1 MDIVCRSVKKGLMK
15 AAFFALLWIPGLV
28 SADHHGKAHS
38 LFNGKDFTGW
48 KVPKDNIWWSV
59 VDGTIVAKSG
69 PRKRG
74 SNLWTERHYT
84 DFDMSCE
91 FRFDGKGDSGVFL
104 RDGGQQIQIGIS
116 GSLKRDMTA
125 SPYISGKGYPVEAEE
140 KEGVKGVK
148 NLLKVNEWNSLRIVA
163 AGPVYDV
170 WLNGVHV
177 MTYTSE
183 NAKKKGPIGL
193 QLHGNKVMSIDFRS
207 LTVKELAPPSSSG
220 APASKS

>member
-1 MDIVCRSVKKGLMK
+1 MK
-15 AAFFALLWIPGLV
+15 YALLVLLGV
-28 SADHHGKAHS
+28 STLAFADHHGKGHS

-59 VDGTIVAKSG
+59 VDGAIVAKSG

-74 SNLWTERHYT
+74 SNLWTEKHYA

-140 KEGVKGVK
+140 KKGVKGVK
-148 NLLKVNEWNSLRIVA
+148 NLLKINEWNTLRIVA
-163 AGPVYDV
+163 AGPVYDT

-177 MTYTSE
+177 MTYTSG
-183 NAKKKGPIGL
+183 NAKGKGPIGL
-193 QLHGNKVMSIDFRS
+193 QLHGNKVMSIDFRR
-207 LTVKELAPPSSSG
+207 LTVKELEIPSPSEVPTPKG
-220 APASKS
+220 

>member
-1 MDIVCRSVKKGLMK
+1 MK
-15 AAFFALLWIPGLV
+15 AAFFALLCIPGLV

-74 SNLWTERHYT
+74 SNLWTEKHYT

-220 APASKS
+220 APASKP

>member
-1 MDIVCRSVKKGLMK
+1 MDIVCRSVKRGLMK
-15 AAFFALLWIPGLV
+15 AAFFALLCIPGLV

-207 LTVKELAPPSSSG
+207 LSVKELAPPSSSG

>member
-1 MDIVCRSVKKGLMK
+1 MDIVCRSVKRGLMK
-15 AAFFALLWIPGLV
+15 AAFFALLCIPGLV

-207 LTVKELAPPSSSG
+207 LSVKELAPPSSSG
-220 APASKS
+220 APASKP

>member
-1 MDIVCRSVKKGLMK
+1 MDIVRRSVTRGAMK
-15 AAFFALLWIPGLV
+15 AILLSLLCIPAL
-28 SADHHGKAHS
+28 SFADHHGKGHA

-74 SNLWTERHYT
+74 SNLWTEKHYSN
-84 DFDMSCE
+84 FDMRCE

-125 SPYISGKGYPVEAEE
+125 SPYIAGKGYPVEAEE

-148 NLLKVNEWNSLRIVA
+148 NLLKINEWNALRIVA
-163 AGPVYDV
+163 VGPVYDA

-177 MTYTSE
+177 MTYTSG
-183 NAKKKGPIGL
+183 NAKEKGPIGL
-193 QLHGNKVMSIDFRS
+193 QLHGNKVMSIDFRRP
-207 LTVKELAPPSSSG
+207 TVKELET
-220 APASKS
+220 PAQTPEN

>member
-1 MDIVCRSVKKGLMK
+1 MK
-15 AAFFALLWIPGLV
+15 AAFFALLCIPGLV

>member
-1 MDIVCRSVKKGLMK
+1 MDIVCRSVKRGLMK
-15 AAFFALLWIPGLV
+15 AAFFALLCIPGLV

>member
-1 MDIVCRSVKKGLMK
+1 
-15 AAFFALLWIPGLV
+15 
-28 SADHHGKAHS
+28 
-38 LFNGKDFTGW
+38 
-48 KVPKDNIWWSV
+48 
-59 VDGTIVAKSG
+59 
-69 PRKRG
+69 
-74 SNLWTERHYT
+74 
-84 DFDMSCE
+84 
-91 FRFDGKGDSGVFL
+91 
-104 RDGGQQIQIGIS
+104 
-116 GSLKRDMTA
+116 MTA

>member
-1 MDIVCRSVKKGLMK
+1 MDIVCRSVKRGLMK
-15 AAFFALLWIPGLV
+15 AAFFALLCIPGLV

-74 SNLWTERHYT
+74 SNLWTEKEFT
-84 DFDMSCE
+84 DFEVSCE

-140 KEGVKGVK
+140 KEGIKGVK
-148 NLLKVNEWNSLRIVA
+148 KLLRINEWNTLRIVA
-163 AGPVYDV
+163 AGPVYDA

-177 MTYTSE
+177 MSYTSE

-193 QLHGNKVMSIDFRS
+193 QLHGNKVMSIDFRR
-207 LTVKELAPPSSSG
+207 LTVKEL
-220 APASKS
+220 